1 MRFKCDMK
9 RRLFSSSYT
18 ANSEMVV
25 VDREENTSEKIAYKE
40 AFKPRQIFYD
50 QIDEYW
56 DEDYWSDYNII
67 EPTESL
73 ENAVEKLKRTGN
85 KLSMR

>member
-1 MRFKCDMK
+1 MR
-9 RRLFSSSYT
+9 RP
-18 ANSEMVV
+18 
-25 VDREENTSEKIAYKE
+25 NTCLLITLCV
-40 AFKPRQIFYD
+40 
-50 QIDEYW
+50 DEYW

-73 ENAVEKLKRTGN
+73 ENAVEKLKRTGK